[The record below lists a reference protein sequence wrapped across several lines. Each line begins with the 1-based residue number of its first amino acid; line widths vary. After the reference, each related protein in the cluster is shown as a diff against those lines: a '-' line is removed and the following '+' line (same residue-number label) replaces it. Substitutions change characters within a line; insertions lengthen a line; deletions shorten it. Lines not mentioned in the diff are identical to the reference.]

1 MKDLTK
7 IFSRR
12 YSAVNMQDTEQQQQ
26 QLTACA
32 QTSNLATATTGPYI
46 ACSTTRTT
54 EKQQNKSLKA
64 NRKMNPAG
72 ILSSFFNE
80 RKSNERARAPKCKLN
95 LNE

>member
-1 MKDLTK
+1 
-7 IFSRR
+7 
-12 YSAVNMQDTEQQQQ
+12 MQDTEQQQQ

-46 ACSTTRTT
+46 ACNTTRTT

-95 LNE
+95 FNEYEEFF